1 MVYSNQCSIGD
12 LCVVPSEPLESNLK
26 NEASVTVL
34 TGTGYT
40 NHESQ
45 RGDNANTDRLVNRV
59 AGVRVLV
66 EESCGILVPDGTTAG
81 GHG

>member
-1 MVYSNQCSIGD
+1 MVYSNQCAVGD
-12 LCVVPSEPLESNLK
+12 LCVVPLEPLESNLK
-26 NEASVTVL
+26 YEASVAVL

-45 RGDNANTDRLVNRV
+45 RGGNPNVDRLVNRV

-66 EESCGILVPDGTTAG
+66 EQSGGILVPDGTTAG
-81 GHG
+81 ALG